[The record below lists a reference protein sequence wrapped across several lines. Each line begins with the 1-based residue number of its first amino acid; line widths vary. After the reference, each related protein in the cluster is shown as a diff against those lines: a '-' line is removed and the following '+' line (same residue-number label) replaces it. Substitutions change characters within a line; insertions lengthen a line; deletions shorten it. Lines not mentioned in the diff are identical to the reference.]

1 MDMQVLVRWM
11 VGKLL
16 KEDRLLGGGETDE
29 NRHRRPKRL
38 YRQGRNHS

>member
-16 KEDRLLGGGETDE
+16 KEDRLLGGGDAIEG
-29 NRHRRPKRL
+29 K
-38 YRQGRNHS
+38 